1 MTRSVDALE
10 ASMLVQQG
18 DFPQSPAKNG
28 GNDGGS
34 SVSGAISFSDKHMF
48 DCLGFSF
55 LEGLPAGPV
64 VLVLIFFR

>member
-1 MTRSVDALE
+1 MIDPVRQYIVFGRSHI
-10 ASMLVQQG
+10 
-18 DFPQSPAKNG
+18 SPAKNG

-34 SVSGAISFSDKHMF
+34 SVSGAISFSEKHMF